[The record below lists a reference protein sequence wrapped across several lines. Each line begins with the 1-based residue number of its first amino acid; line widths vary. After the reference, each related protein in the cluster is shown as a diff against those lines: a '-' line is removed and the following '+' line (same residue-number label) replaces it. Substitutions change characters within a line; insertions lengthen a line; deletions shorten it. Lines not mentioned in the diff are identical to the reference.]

1 MYFGVFLWHS
11 NRAIIEQMTI
21 RVTTDERRKRP
32 DGTVHVYLAFAAK
45 GKTVFHGL
53 GVYVLPSEFD
63 KESGTVRTADRR
75 RKADFTRYNLL
86 IQGELTRAR
95 NLLLSLQLAG
105 KAGSIQPARFK
116 AMFTA
121 GQTDGGGGTFTDY
134 FKSFIEKK
142 AGRTREIYQN
152 TLDKIVRLH
161 GDDVPFDA
169 INYAWLENFDRS
181 MRESDIRNGRGE
193 VLRTGLATNARAIHL
208 RNIRAVFNKAIDEE
222 VIGLELYPFRRFKI
236 EKERTRK
243 RAVSL
248 TQLRALFD
256 YPCETAAEEWAIDV
270 ARMIFYLIGIN
281 TVDLFNLEEYDGEYI
296 HYRRAKTGTL
306 YSIKVEPEAAALL
319 EKYRGREHLLN
330 FRERFKHME
339 SFKAKINKTL
349 KGIASKDPRIPVMTS
364 YTFRHTWA
372 TLAAE
377 LDIPK
382 ETIAAGLGHA
392 QNATVTDV
400 YIDFNRKKVDAAN
413 RRVLDYVAGG
423 K

>member
-1 MYFGVFLWHS
+1 
-11 NRAIIEQMTI
+11 MTI

-32 DGTVHVYLAFAAK
+32 DGTVPVYLAFAAK

-105 KAGSIQPARFK
+105 KAGSILPARFK
-116 AMFTA
+116 AMFAA

-152 TLDKIVRLH
+152 TLDKIVRMH
-161 GDDVPFDA
+161 GEDVPFDA
-169 INYAWLENFDRS
+169 VNYAWLENFDRS

-256 YPCETAAEEWAIDV
+256 YPCETAAEEWAVDV
-270 ARMIFYLIGIN
+270 ARLIFYLIGIN

-319 EKYRGREHLLN
+319 EKYRGRDHLLN

-423 K
+423 E